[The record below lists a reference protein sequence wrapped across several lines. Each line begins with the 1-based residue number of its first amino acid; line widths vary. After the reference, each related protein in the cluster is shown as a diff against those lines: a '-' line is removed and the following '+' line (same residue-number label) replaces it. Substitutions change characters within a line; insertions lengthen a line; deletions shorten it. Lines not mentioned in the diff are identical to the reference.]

1 MTGLRSTPFSR
12 TAVTRAAR
20 QGEPAW
26 AGAPPGVPPRHGATQ
41 TEGKRAGNPAS
52 LIRQRIT
59 RRSACAPSYP
69 CHQSRQHKIGSGVGK
84 VLRLRCAVG
93 AGHGFAV
100 RVRLTSSHGVRG
112 CRREVRNDGHDPR
125 AGARAGSAGVGART
139 CLVFGLAASTSASTW
154 SCPPRSAG
162 DKGTGACCRH
172 GQAEVFSS
180 WCISSACGSSVQVSS
195 KDRWRFSTW
204 QKTGHTGGTSGCE
217 QRSGSSITRS
227 GRPATGVLRGCV
239 R

>member
-1 MTGLRSTPFSR
+1 MLPALPAECDRHAELRTPELADLREATR
-12 TAVTRAAR
+12 TDGASISHAESAV
-20 QGEPAW
+20 AW
-26 AGAPPGVPPRHGATQ
+26 ARF
-41 TEGKRAGNPAS
+41 
-52 LIRQRIT
+52 
-59 RRSACAPSYP
+59 
-69 CHQSRQHKIGSGVGK
+69 
-84 VLRLRCAVG
+84 LRLRCAVG

-125 AGARAGSAGVGART
+125 AGARAGSAGGGACT

-154 SCPPRSAG
+154 SCSPHSAG
-162 DKGTGACCRH
+162 DKGTGARCRH
-172 GQAEVFSS
+172 GQAEVFNS

-204 QKTGHTGGTSGCE
+204 QKTDNTGGTSGCE
-217 QRSGSSITRS
+217 QRLGSSITRS